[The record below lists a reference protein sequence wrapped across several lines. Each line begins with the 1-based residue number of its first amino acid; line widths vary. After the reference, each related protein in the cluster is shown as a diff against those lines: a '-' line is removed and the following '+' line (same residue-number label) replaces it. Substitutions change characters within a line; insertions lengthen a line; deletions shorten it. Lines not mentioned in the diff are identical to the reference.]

1 MRAASSSAE
10 IVKNPEVIAAQGFA
24 GFTKIRLF
32 VQSLQNW
39 PVDSVQFLQEI
50 QLTFDGKTVILY
62 SYQVSQRDKSIS
74 RRYIANDMDLKF
86 LPGRRK

>member
-32 VQSLQNW
+32 VHHSQIRN
-39 PVDSVQFLQEI
+39 VDSVQFLQEI
-50 QLTFDGKTVILY
+50 QLTFDGKTAILY
-62 SYQVSQRDKSIS
+62 TSQISYAGQVNIASIYS
-74 RRYIANDMDLKF
+74 K
-86 LPGRRK
+86 